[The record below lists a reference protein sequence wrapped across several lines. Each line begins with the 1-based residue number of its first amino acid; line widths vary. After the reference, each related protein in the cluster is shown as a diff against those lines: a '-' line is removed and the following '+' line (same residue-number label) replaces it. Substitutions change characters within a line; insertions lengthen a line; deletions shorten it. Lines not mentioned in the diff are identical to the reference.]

1 MAHITEVKMLKDKRE
16 RKHMAA
22 AKAAITFAI
31 IAAALAVAPHAASG
45 AGYADVGIIYEK
57 TEKQTV
63 TQGVTLENIVKFTH
77 DGWYNIYVME
87 VDLTNKYLSVDALTN
102 TESVGKLASAKKM
115 AVQGN
120 AIAAI
125 NASFFTPTGSG
136 NGFPVGTVVQS
147 NDILC
152 ATADINRYSDS
163 MASFSLNKLNE
174 VMLNYW
180 KADMNL
186 VSGTGAK
193 ISVDQYNKTNGAKY
207 TGISVFDRKWGAAA
221 PGATE
226 DMPDIQHMVVIN
238 GMVMQYTSGQPSVS
252 IPENGFVVVTRTE
265 GAKKLKQAFALGDT
279 ISFNIGSTPN
289 WADMKMS
296 VSGSSILVKNGV
308 IPDTFSFAP
317 SNVTA
322 RSPKTAVGSS
332 KDGKKLYMVTVDG
345 RQTASIGMTL
355 KDMALFM
362 QSIGAYNAI
371 SMDGGGSTTMVAR
384 PLGSRDVQIMNNPCD
399 GIARSISTAIGVFTS
414 APAAP
419 LAGMIIE
426 TNDRFMFTNAT
437 RAFTVTGYDKYN
449 NPIDVDLS
457 KVKWSVSGVNGTF
470 KGNVFSPSTYGEGK
484 ITAKIGDV
492 SASINI
498 SVLSKPAVIILDQ
511 SSIKLPVGQTK
522 TFSIKG
528 INPRG
533 YTAVIEPADLTWKI
547 SSKIGEFKDGVLTA
561 TKRGA
566 AYIDASFAGTHAYCT
581 LSVSDDKAFIAD
593 AFEGANGTFQSYPE
607 TIKGSYTI
615 SNEQKFSGKA
625 SGKLVYDFTTNTDVS
640 RAAYMLLPNGGLALD
655 KDISKIGLQVYND
668 HENSGWL
675 RAELTDADGARQVVD
690 FARTM
695 DWTGWKYTEASI
707 ENIKLPARLRRIY
720 IVQVNPDADAGVLY
734 FDDLT
739 LTASGYPSV
748 DDLKVPENT
757 PFVDEANKAVSFGK
771 ATADSF
777 RFGVMG
783 QTRAP
788 ANETEKKLASI
799 FANKVDKY
807 LELGSVVGT
816 GSHETITG
824 LIKKKPVIATHT
836 VDLKSTK
843 VADYKYSMMDFKNSR
858 FIKLDTRKNSL
869 RTSDPEQW
877 QQFLND
883 LASFKGKNVFIIMDK
898 SPETF
903 TDKLELELFKK
914 TLSDY
919 RFDTLRNVWVFY
931 NGNKNESRMEK
942 GVKYIET
949 AGYEVEGLKPGKT
962 GAAKYVLVTVKGST
976 VTYIYKEIDS

>member
-1 MAHITEVKMLKDKRE
+1 MARITEVKMLKDKRE
-16 RKHMAA
+16 RKHTAA
-22 AKAAITFAI
+22 AKAALTLAI
-31 IAAALAVAPHAASG
+31 ITAAAVIAPHAAMG
-45 AGYADVGIIYEK
+45 ASYAEVGVIYEK
-57 TEKQTV
+57 TEKQTI

-77 DGWYNIYVME
+77 DGWYNIQVME
-87 VDLTNKYLSVDALTN
+87 VDLTNKYLSVDALTS
-102 TESVGKLASAKKM
+102 TESIGKLASAKKL
-115 AVQGN
+115 AVQRN
-120 AIAAI
+120 AVAAV

-152 ATADINRYSDS
+152 ASADINKYSDS
-163 MASFSLNKLNE
+163 MASISLNKLNK
-174 VMLNYW
+174 VLLDYW
-180 KADMNL
+180 KADMSL
-186 VSGTGAK
+186 VSGTGER

-221 PGATE
+221 VGATSE
-226 DMPDIQHMVVIN
+226 MPDIQHMVVVN
-238 GMVMQYTSGQPSVS
+238 GMVAQFLSGQSSVP
-252 IPENGFVVVTRTE
+252 IPENGYVVVTRTE
-265 GAKKLKQAFALGDT
+265 GAKKLKQLFSPGDKV
-279 ISFNIGSTPN
+279 SFNIGSAPN

-296 VSGSSILVKNGV
+296 IPGSSILVKDGV
-308 IPDTFSFAP
+308 IPATFSFAP

-322 RSPKTAVGSS
+322 RSPKTAIGSS

-355 KDMALFM
+355 SDMAQFM

-371 SMDGGGSTTMVAR
+371 AMDGGGSTTMVAR
-384 PLGSRDVQIMNNPCD
+384 PLGERDVEIMNKPSD

-426 TNDRFMFTNAT
+426 TKDRFMFTNAS
-437 RAFTVTGYDKYN
+437 REFTVKGYDKYY

-457 KVKWSVSGVNGTF
+457 QVKWSVSGVKGAF
-470 KGNVFSPSTYGEGK
+470 KGNVFRPSTYGEGK
-484 ITAKIGDV
+484 ITAKIGNI

-498 SVLSKPAVIILDQ
+498 SVLSKPAVIILDK
-511 SSIKLPVGQTK
+511 SSIKLPVGQAK
-522 TFSIKG
+522 TFEVKG

-566 AYIDASFAGTHAYCT
+566 AYIDASFAGAHAYCT
-581 LSVSDDKAFIAD
+581 LSVSDDKTEVAD
-593 AFEGANGTFQSYPE
+593 TFESENGVFQSYPE
-607 TIKGSYTI
+607 TVKGSYSI
-615 SNEQKFSGKA
+615 SNEQKVSGNA
-625 SGKLVYDFTTNTDVS
+625 SGKLVYDFTTNTEVS
-640 RAAYMLLPNGGLALD
+640 RAAYMALPNGGLTLD
-655 KDISKIGLQVYND
+655 EGVSGIGLQVYND

-675 RAELTDADGARQVVD
+675 RAELTDADGAKQVVD
-690 FARTM
+690 LARTM

-707 ENIKLPARLRRIY
+707 EHIKLPAKLKRIY
-720 IVQVNPDADAGVLY
+720 IVQVNPDADAGILY

-739 LTASGYPSV
+739 LTVSGYPPV
-748 DDLKVPENT
+748 DGLKVPENT
-757 PFVDEANKAVSFGK
+757 PFVDEANKAVSFSK

-783 QTRAP
+783 QSRKP
-788 ANETEKKLASI
+788 ENDTEKKLVSI
-799 FANKVDKY
+799 FANKVTKY

-816 GSHETITG
+816 GSHETVTS
-824 LIKKKPVIATHT
+824 LVKNKPVIATHT

-843 VADYKYSMMDFKNSR
+843 AVDYQYSATDFKNSR

-869 RTSDPEQW
+869 RASDPEQW
-877 QQFLND
+877 KRFLDD
-883 LASFKGKNVFIIMDK
+883 LESFKGKNVFILMDK

-931 NGNKNESRMEK
+931 KGDKNESHMEN

-949 AGYEVEGLKPGKT
+949 AGYEVDGLKPGKT